1 AVERLAGEGFGV
13 FVEVSAHPVLV
24 PGVEGVLEGVGAEG
38 VVVGTLRRGEGGWER
53 FVRSV
58 GELWSAGVDIDWNAV
73 IPPVDGADDAA
84 VPDLPTYPF
93 QRERYWLDDSG
104 GIGDVASLGLIATG
118 HPLVGAAVELADE
131 QGVTFSGRLGVGT
144 HPWLADHVVAG
155 HVLFP
160 GTGFVELAIRV
171 GDQLAL
177 PHLEE
182 LTLTAPLVL
191 PAQGAVALQVHVHVP
206 AGDGTD
212 RREFSVHSRPADAAP
227 GEPWTRHATG
237 SLRAARPGRATGLG
251 AWPPAGAQALD
262 VREVY
267 PRLAD
272 AGLAYGPAFRGLT
285 AAWRRGEEIWAEV
298 ALPAELQGQATRFG
312 LHPAL
317 LDSALHAVGLAD
329 RAEQRA
335 ELPFSFRG
343 VDLHAAQ
350 AAALRVA
357 VRPTGPD
364 TVALELADAGG
375 APVASVDA
383 LTVRPLAD
391 GGLDDAGGVRREA
404 LFHLTWTTADTPPSA
419 PAARWAVLA
428 PDDDHDGTLVASVI
442 GATGA
447 VRVATPAEAA
457 DADVVVLPCPGGTDP
472 ATVHRATAHALDAL
486 QRWLADERPAEAT
499 LLVLTSGATDG
510 GDLAAAAVQGL
521 VRAAQAENPGLFL
534 LVDVDDDPASLRALA
549 GVHAL
554 GEPETALR
562 AGAVLLPRLARV
574 RPPAP
579 EPTAAAGDGPS
590 SAGWDPEGTVV
601 ITGAGGTLGGIVARH
616 LVARHGVRHLLLL
629 SRSGRT
635 VEGLDDAEV
644 TAVACD
650 TANREALAAALAAV
664 PESHP
669 VTAVVHAAG
678 VLDDATLPSL
688 TPERLA
694 TVLRPKVDAAWHL
707 HELTADRQLTH
718 FVLFSSFAGL
728 TGSPG
733 QGNYSAA
740 NAALDAL
747 AAHRR
752 ARGLPAHALAWG
764 LWDQNSGMTGH
775 LGAADRERIAR
786 DGVTALTAEEGVE
799 LFDAALAQPQALL
812 APVRLALAGLR
823 AQGAVVPAVLRGLV
837 PAPAVRRGLA
847 GAAAADSLRGE
858 LAALSADARQERLLA
873 LVRAQAAS
881 VLGHGSAEA
890 IEPQRAFREC
900 GFDSLTAVELRNR
913 ISAATDLRL
922 PATLVF
928 DHPSPADL
936 ARFLGDELVG
946 RTADFP
952 SLPATVEATTDEPI
966 AIVAMSCRYP
976 GGVRS
981 PEDLWELVAG
991 GVDAIGGFPG
1001 DRGWD

>member
-1 AVERLAGEGFGV
+1 M
-13 FVEVSAHPVLV
+13 
-24 PGVEGVLEGVGAEG
+24 
-38 VVVGTLRRGEGGWER
+38 
-53 FVRSV
+53 
-58 GELWSAGVDIDWNAV
+58 GELWAAGVDIDWNAV
-73 IPPVDGADDAA
+73 VPPLDGAGGTG

-93 QRERYWLDDSG
+93 QRRRYWLDDPG
-104 GIGDVASLGLIATG
+104 GSADVASLGLMATG
-118 HPLVGAAVELADE
+118 HPLVGAAVELADD
-131 QGVTFSGRLGVGT
+131 QGVTFSGRLGIGT
-144 HPWLADHVVAG
+144 LPWLADHAIEG
-155 HVLFP
+155 TPLFP

-182 LTLTAPLVL
+182 LTLTTPLVL
-191 PAQGAVALQVHVHVP
+191 PARGAVTLQVHVHAP
-206 AGDGTD
+206 TGDHAD
-212 RREFSVHSRPADAAP
+212 RREFSVHSRPADATP
-227 GEPWTRHATG
+227 GDPWTRHATG
-237 SLRAARPGRATGLG
+237 SLRAARPGRATGL
-251 AWPPAGAQALD
+251 ADWPPAGAEALD
-262 VREVY
+262 IQEVY

-285 AAWRRGEEIWAEV
+285 RAWRRGDEVWAEV
-298 ALPAELQGQATRFG
+298 ALPTEVRDQAARFG

-329 RAEQRA
+329 RAEQQA

-343 VDLHAAQ
+343 VELHATQ
-350 AAALRVA
+350 ATALRVA
-357 VRPTGPD
+357 VRRTGPD
-364 TVALELADAGG
+364 TVALELADTGG

-391 GGLDDAGGVRREA
+391 GGLDGTGDIRREA
-404 LFHLTWTTADTPPSA
+404 LFHLTWTTVDAPPPA
-419 PAARWAVLA
+419 AAARWAVVA
-428 PDDDHDGTLVASVI
+428 PGDHGDDGDHAETLVTSVI

-447 VRVATPAEAA
+447 VRVASPADAA

-472 ATVHRATAHALDAL
+472 AAVHRATAHVLDAL
-486 QRWLADERPAEAT
+486 QCRLADDRPTGAT

-510 GDLAAAAVQGL
+510 SDLAAAAVQGL
-521 VRAAQAENPGLFL
+521 VRAAQAEHPGLFL
-534 LVDVDDDPASLRALA
+534 LADVDDDPASPRALA
-549 GVHAL
+549 GAHAL

-562 AGAVLLPRLARV
+562 AGAVHLPRLVRT

-579 EPTAAAGDGPS
+579 ETTTPRTAEADGGTGDGLS
-590 SAGWDPEGTVV
+590 GTGWDPEGTVV

-629 SRSGRT
+629 SRSGQAAD
-635 VEGLDDAEV
+635 GLDGAEV

-650 TANREALAAALAAV
+650 TADREALAAALAAV
-664 PESHP
+664 PEDHP

-678 VLDDATLPSL
+678 VLDDATITSL

-694 TVLRPKVDAAWHL
+694 TALRPKADAAWHL

-747 AAHRR
+747 ALHRR

-764 LWDQNSGMTGH
+764 LWDRASGMTGH
-775 LGAADRERIAR
+775 LDAADRERIAR
-786 DGVTALTAEEGVE
+786 DGVVALTAEEGVA
-799 LFDAALAQPQALL
+799 LFDAALAQPHALV

-837 PAPAVRRGLA
+837 PAPAARRGIA
-847 GAAAADSLRGE
+847 GAGATDSLRAE
-858 LAALSADARQERLLA
+858 LAALSADAREERLLA
-873 LVRAQAAS
+873 LVRTQAAS

-890 IEPQRAFREC
+890 IEPHRAFREC

-913 ISAATDLRL
+913 IGAATHLRL

-928 DHPSPADL
+928 DHPSPAAL
-936 ARFLGDELVG
+936 ARFLGGELVDG
-946 RTADFP
+946 AADSP
-952 SLPATVEATTDEPI
+952 SLPATVGATTDEPI

-991 GVDAIGGFPG
+991 GVDAIGGFPD
-1001 DRGWD
+1001 DRGWDVEGIYDPEPGV